1 MKKLNAMNKLAFNKV
16 AVLELNQE
24 SLEKING
31 GTGFYPTNPLS
42 CSFCV
47 ASSNGPGTINEYFE
61 PFFRQN

>member
-1 MKKLNAMNKLAFNKV
+1 MKKLNVVNKLAFNKA

-31 GTGFYPTNPLS
+31 GTGFPLTHPLS

-61 PFFRQN
+61 PLFRQN